1 MMRYTITAVKSTT
14 VVEWEQARFSVVAQ
28 SETDATAVADNML
41 NLEEEGRDDVVD
53 ANGVPVQWEEISSDI
68 ENYSPYSITKVETDW
83 SDRPLIEGLGDAEMV
98 ERLSRLP

>member
-41 NLEEEGRDDVVD
+41 NLEDEGRDDVVD
-53 ANGVPVQWEEISSDI
+53 ANGVPVQWEKVSSDI
-68 ENYSPYSITKVETDW
+68 EDYLPYDITKVETDW
-83 SDRPLIEGLGDAEMV
+83 SDRPIIDGLGDAEMV

>member
-1 MMRYTITAVKSTT
+1 MRYTITAVKSTT

-41 NLEEEGRDDVVD
+41 NLEDGGRDDVVD
-53 ANGVPVQWEEISSDI
+53 ANGVPVQWEKISSDI
-68 ENYSPYSITKVETDW
+68 EDDFPYDITKVETDW
-83 SDRPLIEGLGDAEMV
+83 SDRPIIEGLGDAEMV